1 MWYICTWRLL
11 SFIMDCSVCL
21 VALFASIGSSN
32 GMVDCIDFR
41 DIEIA
46 RRIVSHQLMNWSSCI
61 VRSKRE
67 VNNRSGRMRR
77 LPYLGCSTSV
87 YIIRAP

>member
-32 GMVDCIDFR
+32 GMVDCIEFSRYR
-41 DIEIA
+41 DCEENTFPSIDEL
-46 RRIVSHQLMNWSSCI
+46 VELYCE
-61 VRSKRE
+61 K
-67 VNNRSGRMRR
+67 
-77 LPYLGCSTSV
+77 
-87 YIIRAP
+87 